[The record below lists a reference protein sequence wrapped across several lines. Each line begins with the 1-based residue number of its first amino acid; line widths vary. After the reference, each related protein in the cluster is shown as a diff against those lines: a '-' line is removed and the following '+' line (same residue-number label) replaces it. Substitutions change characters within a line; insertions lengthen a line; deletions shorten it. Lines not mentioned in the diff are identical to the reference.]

1 MKKAILLCATMSFAV
16 PAFAQAP
23 QAASQASPMTQAAPA
38 PSSAPAA
45 SDPNA
50 AAQAAPAAPADTAQ
64 AQAPA
69 QTQAPT
75 QTQAP
80 AQTTAESAQQ
90 PAAGGTQVAQVVD
103 TEFAT
108 YDKNKDGVLSRAE
121 FGDWMVALK
130 TASDPSTKAEA
141 ASTKTWVG
149 QAFASA
155 DKDRSKTVSKTE
167 LTGFLSQGKS

>member
-1 MKKAILLCATMSFAV
+1 MKKAILLCAAMSFAV

-23 QAASQASPMTQAAPA
+23 QAAPQASPMTQTAPA
-38 PSSAPAA
+38 QSSAPAA
-45 SDPNA
+45 SDPSA
-50 AAQAAPAAPADTAQ
+50 AAPAQAAPAAPTDT

-69 QTQAPT
+69 QTT
-75 QTQAP
+75 GET
-80 AQTTAESAQQ
+80 AQQ
-90 PAAGGTQVAQVVD
+90 PASGGAQVAQVVD

-108 YDKNKDGVLSRAE
+108 YDKNKDGVLSKAE
-121 FGDWMVALK
+121 FSDWMVALK

-155 DKDRSKTVSKTE
+155 DKDKSRTVSKTE